1 MSLNS
6 LDKQS
11 KIFFPY
17 KNAEIYYSLYE
28 KYGFFILKNCFT
40 KIIIKKIINEIK
52 KAKGTNKYLDQNNLP
67 RRIEKIYNKGV
78 YLRYT
83 NEVLLKILKE
93 IFSEKFTIFKDKYNS
108 KPPGGE
114 GFFAHYDG
122 IFQFKNKN
130 NKLEN
135 GWYKYGNEFV
145 NILVALDPCN
155 KKNGTIE
162 ISKAHKNNF
171 LFLLNKT
178 KKDGTPNLESQK
190 KLRYASI
197 SLNLGDLLIFKNT
210 CPHRSKKN
218 NSSKDRRTLYYTYTP
233 LKYGSKYK
241 EYFDDKE
248 GSRNKTSKSLSAKT

>member
-6 LDKQS
+6 LDKKS

-93 IFSEKFTIFKDKYNS
+93 IFSEKFSPECSYCFWLQS
-108 KPPGGE
+108 E
-114 GFFAHYDG
+114 
-122 IFQFKNKN
+122 
-130 NKLEN
+130 
-135 GWYKYGNEFV
+135 
-145 NILVALDPCN
+145 
-155 KKNGTIE
+155 
-162 ISKAHKNNF
+162 
-171 LFLLNKT
+171 
-178 KKDGTPNLESQK
+178 
-190 KLRYASI
+190 I
-197 SLNLGDLLIFKNT
+197 SLNAGI
-210 CPHRSKKN
+210 
-218 NSSKDRRTLYYTYTP
+218 NSSSINLHNSGYWFLEASNRLNRKFICRTISPPFKQAWWTA
-233 LKYGSKYK
+233 
-241 EYFDDKE
+241 
-248 GSRNKTSKSLSAKT
+248 LSALGRRGITLLSVT